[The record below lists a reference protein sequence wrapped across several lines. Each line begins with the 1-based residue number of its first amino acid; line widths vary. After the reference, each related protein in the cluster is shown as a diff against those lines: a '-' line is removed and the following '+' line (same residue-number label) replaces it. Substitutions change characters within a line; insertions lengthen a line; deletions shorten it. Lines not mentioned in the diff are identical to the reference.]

1 MRQVYR
7 HGRTDGA
14 ETQERDRHG
23 RQISR
28 SSEGPARPRQ
38 TERRERRLAMLV
50 RALWSRVVLAGLGA
64 LLVLFIVGPLLRL
77 LWESSPRSLAEAL
90 HDTELRDSILL
101 TVFTA
106 SAATLL
112 AALLGIP
119 LAYLLARRRFPG
131 RRIIQG
137 LIDLPVVIPHPVAG
151 IALLLF
157 LGRRSTVGGALA
169 QLGLEFVS
177 HVPGIIAAML
187 FVSAPILVSGAREA
201 FRSVDPQLERVAR
214 TLGDSGWD
222 AFRRVT
228 LPLAGRGILA
238 GSILAWAR
246 SVSEFGSIVIL
257 TYNPKVASIYIFDR
271 FTAFGLK
278 AAVPAAVILLL
289 VALTVFAVVRVLQPE
304 DRG

>member
-1 MRQVYR
+1 MV
-7 HGRTDGA
+7 T
-14 ETQERDRHG
+14 
-23 RQISR
+23 
-28 SSEGPARPRQ
+28 
-38 TERRERRLAMLV
+38 
-50 RALWSRVVLAGLGA
+50 RALPSRVVLAGLA
-64 LLVLFIVGPLLRL
+64 ACLVLFVIGPLLRL
-77 LWESSPRSLAEAL
+77 LWESSPRSVADAL
-90 HDTELRDSILL
+90 HDPELRASIGL
-101 TVFTA
+101 TVITA
-106 SAATLL
+106 TTATLL
-112 AALLGIP
+112 AALFGIP

-131 RRIIQG
+131 RRIVQG

-157 LGRRSTVGGALA
+157 LGRRSPVGSALA
-169 QLGLEFVS
+169 QIGLEFVS
-177 HVPGIIAAML
+177 HVPGIVAAML

-201 FRSVDPQLERVAR
+201 FQGVDPQLERVAR
-214 TLGDSGWD
+214 TLGDTGWR

-271 FTAFGLK
+271 FTAFGLP

-289 VALTVFAVVRVLQPE
+289 VAVTVFVVVRMLQPDE
-304 DRG
+304 RM